1 MHKLKEIIKYTKDLK
16 LLYVEDNEEARDSV
30 IGILNEFFDDI
41 VVGVDGVDGLEKF
54 KNHDIDLIIT
64 DINMPKMSGL
74 EMLANIKKIDED
86 IISIVFSAY
95 NEAEFFVDSIKL
107 GVEGYLLKPINFE
120 QYISVLE
127 KVTQKFRAIKIKQL
141 LNQYKDVVDNSAI
154 VSIIDQDKKITY
166 VNDAF
171 SEISGYT
178 KDELI
183 GNNYDLIINR
193 GKVSSEYD
201 EIWRIIRNEKK
212 TYKGVLKNISKTG
225 DIYYLDSTIKPIL
238 DTKGRIVEYIA
249 LRYDITAIMSPLKQ
263 LNDLI
268 QDLEIPMIVL
278 VKIENFDNIESFY
291 GQKLTESIEN
301 DFAKKLFEFLPK
313 NSGFKN
319 MFHLRNGEY
328 AFVKD
333 RTIENK
339 ADEIVIDDLK
349 KFQESINEFSL
360 DIGEIDYD
368 ISVIMSLAYGEMALE
383 NVRYG
388 IKKLLETKKNF
399 ILANNLS
406 TEEHLKA
413 QENIKTLKIVKKAI
427 VESKIISYFQ
437 PIINNKTKKIDKY
450 ESLVRLIDEN
460 ENVIPPAQFLN
471 TSKKGKYYSQITS
484 IVLDNS
490 FKALR
495 NTDKEIS
502 INIST
507 IDIESRSTCKK
518 LFLLLEEHKDYAH
531 RVVLELL
538 EDEEAKDFNI
548 IKSFIVQVKALGVR
562 IAIDD
567 FGSGYSNFKRLLS
580 YQPDIV
586 KIDGSLIQDVVS
598 DSFSRSTVE
607 TIVLFAKAQN
617 IKIIAEFVEN
627 EEIFNLLCTLGVDYS
642 QGYYFGKPEP
652 LEYK

>member
-1 MHKLKEIIKYTKDLK
+1 MHNLKEIIKYTKDLR

-30 IGILNEFFDDI
+30 LSILHEFFDDI
-41 VVGVDGVDGLEKF
+41 TVGFDGSDGLEKF
-54 KNHDIDLIIT
+54 KDNDIDLIIT

-74 EMLANIKKIDED
+74 EMLASIKKIDED
-86 IISIVFSAY
+86 VISIVFSAY

-120 QYISVLE
+120 QYISVLQ
-127 KVTQKFRAIKIKQL
+127 KVTQKFRAIKTKQL

-154 VSIIDQDKKITY
+154 VSIINKDKKITY

-171 SEISGYT
+171 SKISGYT

-183 GNNYDLIINR
+183 GNDYDSIVNR
-193 GKVSSEYD
+193 GKVSSEYA
-201 EIWRIIRNEKK
+201 EIWRTIRDQKK
-212 TYKGVLKNISKTG
+212 TYQGVLKNISKTG
-225 DIYYLDSTIKPIL
+225 EIYYLDSTIKPIL
-238 DTKGRIVEYIA
+238 DTKGSIVEYIA

-291 GQKLTESIEN
+291 GQTLTENIEN
-301 DFAKKLFEFLPK
+301 NFAKKLFEFLPK

-319 MFHLRNGEY
+319 IFHLRNGEY

-333 RTIENK
+333 RTVENK
-339 ADEIVIDDLK
+339 ADEIVIEDLK
-349 KFQESINEFSL
+349 KFQDSVNEFSL

-383 NVRYG
+383 NARYG
-388 IKKLLETKKNF
+388 IKKLQATKKNF
-399 ILANNLS
+399 ILANNLCK
-406 TEEHLKA
+406 EEHLKA
-413 QENIKTLKIVKKAI
+413 QENIKTLKMVKKAI

-437 PIINNKTKKIDKY
+437 PIINNKTKEIDKY
-450 ESLVRLIDEN
+450 ESLVRLVDEHN
-460 ENVIPPAQFLN
+460 NVIPPAKFLN
-471 TSKKGKYYSQITS
+471 TSKKGKCYGQITS

-490 FKALR
+490 FEALR

-507 IDIESRSTCKK
+507 LDIESSSTCKK
-518 LFLLLEEHKDYAH
+518 LFLLLEEHKEYAH

-548 IKSFIVQVKALGVR
+548 IKSFILKVKSLGVR

-580 YQPDIV
+580 YHPDIV
-586 KIDGSLIQDVVS
+586 KIDGSLIQDVVT
-598 DSFSRSTVE
+598 DPFSRSTVE

-617 IKIIAEFVEN
+617 IKVVAEFVEN